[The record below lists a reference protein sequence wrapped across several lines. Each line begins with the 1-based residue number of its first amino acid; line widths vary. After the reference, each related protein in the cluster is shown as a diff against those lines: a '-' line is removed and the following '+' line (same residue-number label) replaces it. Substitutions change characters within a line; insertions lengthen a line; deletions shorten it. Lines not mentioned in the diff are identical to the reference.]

1 MRARCEKAEKE
12 KSEILLRRLT
22 TMETMSNKT
31 STSEVTKLQK
41 KNEGINFFKF
51 IENAIENFYRKIL
64 CNILCSFI
72 ALSSLKKFLLNSYII
87 RSVTCVF

>member
-31 STSEVTKLQK
+31 SISEVTKLQK
-41 KNEGINFFKF
+41 KNEGINF
-51 IENAIENFYRKIL
+51 
-64 CNILCSFI
+64 
-72 ALSSLKKFLLNSYII
+72 
-87 RSVTCVF
+87 